1 MVHAYS
7 ISICLSKGLGAPVG
21 SLLLGKQDFIKKAR
35 RVRKAFGGG
44 MRQAGSLAAAG
55 LYALKNHVDRLS
67 EDHNHASQLNS
78 MLTTLP
84 FVNNILPVETNI
96 IIAECESD
104 FDLLGWQS
112 KMKEKGILF
121 YAISKNK
128 FRLVTHLDITPEMIY
143 YFETTI
149 KSTY

>member
-1 MVHAYS
+1 
-7 ISICLSKGLGAPVG
+7 
-21 SLLLGKQDFIKKAR
+21 
-35 RVRKAFGGG
+35 
-44 MRQAGSLAAAG
+44 
-55 LYALKNHVDRLS
+55 
-67 EDHNHASQLNS
+67 

-84 FVNNILPVETNI
+84 FVKEILPVETNI

-128 FRLVTHLDITPEMIY
+128 FRLVTHLDITPEMIN